1 MAVPAF
7 LGLIFRQCD
16 IFISLRVCSVK
27 ASILVSAIK
36 VRALNLRA
44 ETRDA
49 KSENLLKMR
58 AGQAL
63 LDK

>member
-1 MAVPAF
+1 MAVSAF

-36 VRALNLRA
+36 VRARNLRA